1 MSQPRREPRATKP
14 SPPAVETRPAPPEPA
29 AGARELGWR
38 RLNILL
44 ALAIVAL
51 LGFAVRSLAPGAFA
65 GLEGAARDFF
75 TLSISVVIES
85 LPFVFL
91 GILVSVLVQVWL
103 PPDVLYRRLPA
114 NPVLRRL
121 VLSFLGMLMPVCECG
136 NVPMARGLMMK
147 GLSVGESMTFL
158 FAAPIL
164 NPVTIITT
172 HQAFGWDNGILAGR
186 LAGGLLIA
194 NLVGWLYSRR
204 GPAGVLKPSFEE
216 ACAVE
221 VSRHESGGKVRR
233 SLQLFSRESNAM
245 MPALFAGSALA
256 GLIQV
261 AVPREVLVRLGSD
274 PVWSVLA
281 LMALA
286 FIISICSTV
295 DAFFILSFGATFLP
309 GSIVAFLVLGPM
321 LDVKMLALLR
331 TTFTAGTLL
340 RLVLLIG
347 TCSAVLGVVMNLAG

>member
-1 MSQPRREPRATKP
+1 MRQPRREPRATTRWP
-14 SPPAVETRPAPPEPA
+14 EAVQAQQVAPVDA
-29 AGARELGWR
+29 ARDTELRWR
-38 RLNILL
+38 RLNIVLGL
-44 ALAIVAL
+44 ATAAL
-51 LGFAVRSLAPGAFA
+51 LVFAVRALIPGAFT

-91 GILVSVLVQVWL
+91 GIVVSVLVQVWL

-114 NPVLRRL
+114 NPAPRRL

-136 NVPMARGLMMK
+136 NVPMARGLMLK

-172 HQAFGWDNGILAGR
+172 QQAFGWDNGILAGR
-186 LAGGLLIA
+186 IAGGFLIA
-194 NLVGWLYSRR
+194 NLIGWLYSRR
-204 GPAGVLKPSFEE
+204 EAAGVLKPEFED
-216 ACAVE
+216 ACAAE
-221 VSRHESGGKVRR
+221 GHGNQPGNKLQR
-233 SLQLFSRESNAM
+233 SLQLFTRESNAM

-261 AVPREVLVRLGSD
+261 AVPRDVLVRLGSD
-274 PVWSVLA
+274 PLWSVLA

-286 FIISICSTV
+286 FIVSICSTV
-295 DAFFILSFGATFLP
+295 DAFFILSFGSTFLP
-309 GSIVAFLVLGPM
+309 GSIAAFLVLGPM

-331 TTFTAGTLL
+331 TTFTGEALL
-340 RLVLLIG
+340 RLVLVIG
-347 TCSAVLGVVMNLAG
+347 SCTAVLGVVMNLGS